1 MQNTTAPHAPRPR
14 VIPYRMNRMVS
25 NYFMQKQHFML
36 NPHRWRYALM
46 TRKLCLALVFA
57 VMGAGLAHTQ
67 QAHVNLDWNPQ
78 KNTQNLAPYGA
89 SLISPE
95 VRDDHTIT
103 FRVKAPEAQKVELSG
118 GPMLLALGL
127 GSRPVPFKKGEDGV
141 WSLTVGPVKPN
152 MYIYKL
158 VIDGMAVPDPNNTLT
173 GFADQPGYSVVVVHG
188 DSPSYFD
195 ARNVPHG
202 AVTRLVY
209 HSNVT
214 DGEREMYVYTP
225 PNYDRA
231 RKHPVLYL
239 LGGSGE
245 LASTWN
251 LDGRAG
257 FIADNL
263 IADGKAVPMIIAM
276 PNNQVIHR
284 ADPRHTELTFKLF
297 EAELRQHIVPL
308 VDKNFSTQSNRH
320 GRALAGLS
328 MGGRHSQLVGFKC
341 LDLFASF
348 GILSA
353 GDPDSEKSTPEF
365 LKDPETNRKVDYLFV
380 GLGTYENQP
389 NNRSVI
395 FHQILDKHK
404 IRHDYFIG
412 GDGGHDWG
420 TWRAHLLHMLPNL
433 WRKG

>member
-1 MQNTTAPHAPRPR
+1 
-14 VIPYRMNRMVS
+14 MVS

-173 GFADQPGYSVVVVHG
+173 GFADQPG
-188 DSPSYFD
+188 
-195 ARNVPHG
+195 
-202 AVTRLVY
+202 
-209 HSNVT
+209 
-214 DGEREMYVYTP
+214 
-225 PNYDRA
+225 
-231 RKHPVLYL
+231 
-239 LGGSGE
+239 
-245 LASTWN
+245 
-251 LDGRAG
+251 
-257 FIADNL
+257 
-263 IADGKAVPMIIAM
+263 
-276 PNNQVIHR
+276 
-284 ADPRHTELTFKLF
+284 
-297 EAELRQHIVPL
+297 
-308 VDKNFSTQSNRH
+308 
-320 GRALAGLS
+320 
-328 MGGRHSQLVGFKC
+328 
-341 LDLFASF
+341 
-348 GILSA
+348 
-353 GDPDSEKSTPEF
+353 
-365 LKDPETNRKVDYLFV
+365 
-380 GLGTYENQP
+380 
-389 NNRSVI
+389 
-395 FHQILDKHK
+395 
-404 IRHDYFIG
+404 
-412 GDGGHDWG
+412 
-420 TWRAHLLHMLPNL
+420 
-433 WRKG
+433 